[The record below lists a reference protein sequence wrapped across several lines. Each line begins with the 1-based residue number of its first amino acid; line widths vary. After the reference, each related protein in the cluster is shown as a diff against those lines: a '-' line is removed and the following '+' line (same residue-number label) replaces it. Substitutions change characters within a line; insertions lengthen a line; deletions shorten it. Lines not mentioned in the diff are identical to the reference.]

1 MGDEMIAYVES
12 VSENDDDT
20 FVVIRWSKEGFGFG
34 ELVLITDWQGDTRI
48 KTEYMSRE
56 FVREVFNELVNSAT
70 LID

>member
-1 MGDEMIAYVES
+1 MGDEMIAYIES

-20 FVVIRWSKEGFGFG
+20 FVVIHWSKEGGGFG